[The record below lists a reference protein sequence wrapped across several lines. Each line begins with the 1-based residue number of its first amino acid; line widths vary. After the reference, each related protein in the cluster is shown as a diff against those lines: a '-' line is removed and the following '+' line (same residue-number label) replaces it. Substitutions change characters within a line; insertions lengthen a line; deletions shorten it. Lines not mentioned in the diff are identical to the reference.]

1 MYQLD
6 PGNLGALLRTAFFFG
21 VDAVA
26 ISTRNCAPFSPVT
39 LKASAGA
46 SESLKILSVS
56 QPEQFVDESQRK
68 GWRFHAA
75 VAPSE
80 NTKVNKRRPYYS
92 TSSMK
97 CPAIESPTVLMLGG
111 EGEGLRSNLRKKA
124 DCLVGVEGHNIGKGG
139 VDSLNVSVAAGILCE
154 AFLIKPLYPYV
165 YQNCRVSLSVEDQ
178 KLF

>member
-1 MYQLD
+1 M
-6 PGNLGALLRTAFFFG
+6 LRTAFFFG

-26 ISTRNCAPFSPVT
+26 ISTRNCAPFSPVA

-56 QPEQFVDESQRK
+56 QPEQFVDESQRN

-80 NTKVNKRRPYYS
+80 NTKVNKKRQYYL

-97 CPAIESPTVLMLGG
+97 CPAIQGPTVLMLGG
-111 EGEGLRSNLRKKA
+111 EGEGLRSNLRKRA
-124 DCLVGVEGHNIGKGG
+124 NCLAGVEGHNAGKGG

-154 AFLIKPLYPYV
+154 AFLRKPLDPHL
-165 YQNCRVSLSVEDQ
+165 YQNSLGSGSKEDHR
-178 KLF
+178 LF